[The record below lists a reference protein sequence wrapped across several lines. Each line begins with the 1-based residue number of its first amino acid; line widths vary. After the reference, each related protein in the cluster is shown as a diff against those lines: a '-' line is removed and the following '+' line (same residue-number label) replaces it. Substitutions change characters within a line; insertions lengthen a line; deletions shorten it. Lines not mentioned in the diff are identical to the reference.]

1 MDIWIKKVI
10 KIKIY
15 EKLIE
20 KHKIK
25 SSVSEVEIMAAA
37 RRTDEMGNAHYQTNI
52 RNSKKD
58 KDSAIPKAETR
69 KKHNE
74 ENKISNPR

>member
-1 MDIWIKKVI
+1 
-10 KIKIY
+10 
-15 EKLIE
+15 
-20 KHKIK
+20 
-25 SSVSEVEIMAAA
+25 MAAA